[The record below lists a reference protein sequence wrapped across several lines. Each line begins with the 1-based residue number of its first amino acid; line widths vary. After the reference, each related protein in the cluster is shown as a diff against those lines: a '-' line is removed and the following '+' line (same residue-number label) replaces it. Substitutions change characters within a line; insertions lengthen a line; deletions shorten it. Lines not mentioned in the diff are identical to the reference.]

1 MGEAGDRRQRV
12 IETQREAERR
22 RDRDRDGWADRH
34 RGNWLI
40 HSDIFFSIT
49 FINPLQGLDMLL
61 NFASLG
67 KMKQIRPLTPQDG
80 AEKGKD
86 TGVGVGLEEGNCLG
100 LRYIG
105 LERPA
110 GH

>member
-1 MGEAGDRRQRV
+1 
-12 IETQREAERR
+12 
-22 RDRDRDGWADRH
+22 
-34 RGNWLI
+34 
-40 HSDIFFSIT
+40 
-49 FINPLQGLDMLL
+49 MLL

-86 TGVGVGLEEGNCLG
+86 TGVGVGLEEDNCLG

>member
-1 MGEAGDRRQRV
+1 MGEAGDRRQKV

-22 RDRDRDGWADRH
+22 RDRDRGGWTDRH

-61 NFASLG
+61 SFASLG
-67 KMKQIRPLTPQDG
+67 KMKQIMPLALQDG

-86 TGVGVGLEEGNCLG
+86 TGVGVGFEDNCLG

>member
-1 MGEAGDRRQRV
+1 
-12 IETQREAERR
+12 
-22 RDRDRDGWADRH
+22 
-34 RGNWLI
+34 
-40 HSDIFFSIT
+40 
-49 FINPLQGLDMLL
+49 MLL
-61 NFASLG
+61 SLASLG
-67 KMKQIRPLTPQDG
+67 KMKQIRPLTLHDG

-86 TGVGVGLEEGNCLG
+86 TGVGVGLEEGNWLG

>member
-1 MGEAGDRRQRV
+1 MG
-12 IETQREAERR
+12 
-22 RDRDRDGWADRH
+22 
-34 RGNWLI
+34 
-40 HSDIFFSIT
+40 SYFFSIT
-49 FINPLQGLDMLL
+49 FINLLQGLDMLL
-61 NFASLG
+61 SLASLG
-67 KMKQIRPLTPQDG
+67 EMKQIRSLTPHDG

-86 TGVGVGLEEGNCLG
+86 TGVGVGLEEDNRLG

>member
-1 MGEAGDRRQRV
+1 
-12 IETQREAERR
+12 
-22 RDRDRDGWADRH
+22 
-34 RGNWLI
+34 
-40 HSDIFFSIT
+40 
-49 FINPLQGLDMLL
+49 MLL
-61 NFASLG
+61 SFASLG
-67 KMKQIRPLTPQDG
+67 KMKQIRPLALQDG

-86 TGVGVGLEEGNCLG
+86 TGVGVGFEDNCLG